1 MPDATL
7 KSGSL
12 NAFVRSCRDVPL
24 ETDDHPVHG
33 NVSWHTL
40 ISGDRTPSNEL
51 VFGVAD
57 FEPAGFL
64 GLHRHSQAEFY
75 FGLQGE
81 GTVTVDGE
89 PFRIA
94 PGVALFI
101 PGNAEHGVVASAQ
114 GLSFAYGF
122 AAESF
127 SAIEYR
133 YSADMAQHKDGG
145 T

>member
-7 KSGSL
+7 GLRSL
-12 NAFVRSCRDVPL
+12 KAFTRSCHDVPL
-24 ETDDHPVHG
+24 EADDHPVHG

-40 ISGDRTPSNEL
+40 ISGDRTPSHEL
-51 VFGVAD
+51 VFGVAN

-75 FGLQGE
+75 FGLRGE

-89 PFRIA
+89 RLRIA

-101 PGNAEHGVVASAQ
+101 PGNAEHGVVAGAQ

-122 AAESF
+122 AADSF

-133 YSADMAQHKDGG
+133 YSADAAQHKDGG
-145 T
+145 V